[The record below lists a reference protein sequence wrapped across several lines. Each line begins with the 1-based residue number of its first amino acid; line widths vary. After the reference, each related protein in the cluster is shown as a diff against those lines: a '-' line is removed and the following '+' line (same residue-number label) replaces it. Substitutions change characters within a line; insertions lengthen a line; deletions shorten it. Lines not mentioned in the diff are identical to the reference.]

1 MADTKI
7 SALSA
12 VGSVAGTNELAVNEA
27 GTSKKASVTQLNTYL
42 QGLALASAQITALG
56 AAAALSGTNTFPIDQ
71 AGTAKEALM
80 TDLVTY
86 LQTLGMPRVLKLTSQ
101 HSISSTTGTKVTGL
115 DMVLEAGTY
124 VYKYSLLVQQATST
138 SDAPQFGINF
148 STGTAAVKAHGL
160 RFWDATTAITAAV
173 HIMDNIGIKT
183 AGFVDGM
190 VSNAYTTT
198 APDMGTTVGVAATGA
213 NIFCHIEG
221 IIVVTVQGTLELWRA
236 SEGANASTTEIGSSL
251 VVIRTA

>member
-12 VGSVAGTNELAVNEA
+12 ASAAAVANELPINEA
-27 GTSKKASVTQLNTYL
+27 GTSKKISITQL
-42 QGLALASAQITALG
+42 
-56 AAAALSGTNTFPIDQ
+56 
-71 AGTAKEALM
+71 
-80 TDLVTY
+80 VTL
-86 LQTLGMPRVLKLTSQ
+86 LQTLGMPRVLKLGSQ

-115 DMVLEAGTY
+115 DMVLEPGTY
-124 VYKYSLLVQQATST
+124 TYKYSLLIQQATST

-148 STGTAAVKAHGL
+148 STGTATVKAHGL
-160 RFWDATTAITAAV
+160 WFWDATTVITAET
-173 HIMDNIGIKT
+173 HIMDNIGIKG
-183 AGFVDGM
+183 AGFVAGM

-198 APDMGTTVGVAATGA
+198 APDMGTTVGVAATGV
-213 NIFCHIEG
+213 NIFCLVEG

-236 SEGANASTTEIGSSL
+236 AEGANASTTEVGSSL

>member
-7 SALSA
+7 SALTAGSA
-12 VGSVAGTNELAVNEA
+12 LVGTEEIPGS
-27 GTSKKASVTQLNTYL
+27 
-42 QGLALASAQITALG
+42 
-56 AAAALSGTNTFPIDQ
+56 D
-71 AGTAKEALM
+71 GTATTKAW
-80 TDLVTY
+80 TPDQFITY
-86 LQTLGMPRVLKLTSQ
+86 FQTKGMPRVKKLTSQ
-101 HSISSTTGTKVTGL
+101 HSIASTTGTKVTGL
-115 DMVLEAGTY
+115 DMTLEAGTY
-124 VYKYSLLVQQATST
+124 VYKYSLLIQQATST

-148 STGTAAVKAHGL
+148 STGTATIHAEGL

-198 APDMGTTVGVAATGA
+198 APNMGTTIGVAATGA

-221 IIVVTVQGTLELWRA
+221 IIVVTVQGNLELWRS
-236 SEGANASTTEIGSSL
+236 SEGANASTTEVGSSV

>member
-12 VGSVAGTNELAVNEA
+12 ASAVLGTHEFPVNEG
-27 GTSKKASVTQLNTYL
+27 GTSKKDTISQ
-42 QGLALASAQITALG
+42 
-56 AAAALSGTNTFPIDQ
+56 
-71 AGTAKEALM
+71 
-80 TDLVTY
+80 LVTY
-86 LQTLGMPRVLKLTSQ
+86 LQTLGMPRVCKLGSQ
-101 HSISSTTGTKVTGL
+101 HSVSSTTGTKVTGL
-115 DMVLEAGTY
+115 DMVLEPGTY

-183 AGFVDGM
+183 AGFIDGM

-198 APDMGTTVGVAATGA
+198 APDMGTTIGVAATGA
-213 NIFCHIEG
+213 NIFCFIEG

-236 SEGANASTTEIGSSL
+236 AEGANASTTEIGSSL
-251 VVIRTA
+251 VVIRTS